1 MPQAGKL
8 ETTIASFEDRQRLPR
23 LCQPQ
28 VILWCMAGVA
38 LIAGLDLAIDPSRL
52 MRQIGDTDDAT
63 RLVQVR
69 ELMAGA
75 PWLDTTLPRFGG
87 AETLVSHWSRLVD
100 LPIALLIKAFSLFVE
115 PARAE
120 LAARFSWPLI
130 VLTGVLALIARN
142 VAARADR
149 AAAATA
155 VLLAVTSLSA
165 MNQFVPGRIDHHNM
179 MVLGAVGGALL
190 LARSITGPRIG
201 WAAGAL
207 LGLGTAVG
215 YEALLLTVAILALAN
230 LMALVTGRGGD
241 GVWRAS
247 VAFAGVL
254 AGALVVTTPPTRLVI
269 AHCDALSINLV
280 VLAACAGAGSWAVM
294 QPLRGASMV
303 VRIAVLAAAGAAGLV
318 LFVAVE
324 PVCLKGPFGQ
334 VDAAAVP
341 LWLETVLETQSL
353 LWMMSSTPG
362 PAVAAAIFIGVGAG
376 AAAWLVTK
384 ERTDAS
390 LLLAAV
396 TVVAVLLGAWQ
407 IKFLPYATLM
417 AVVALTIV
425 IGRLGALVP
434 ARSGLV
440 RGIATIAA
448 SQITLLALAQPVL
461 SAIGLD
467 RPDKKAVM
475 HEMSA
480 CIANAAVTPL
490 SGLKPGRVVGD
501 IDLGPFIVAQTRL
514 DAVAAPYHRIG
525 RAIADVYRVLY
536 GPEGEAETRVR
547 TLGGAYVAIC
557 PGLATGLV
565 KPVPKTGLRADL
577 LAGRVPKWL
586 EPVALA
592 RPTPIKVWRV
602 RN

>member
-1 MPQAGKL
+1 M
-8 ETTIASFEDRQRLPR
+8 ETTIASVDAGHRVPR
-23 LCQPQ
+23 LSELPTI
-28 VILWCMAGVA
+28 VWCLAGVA
-38 LIAGLDLAIDPSRL
+38 LIAGLDLAIDPTRL
-52 MRQIGDTDDAT
+52 VRQIGDTDDAT

-75 PWLDTTLPRFGG
+75 PWLDTTLARFGG
-87 AETLVSHWSRLVD
+87 SETLVSHWSRLVD
-100 LPIALLIKAFSLFVE
+100 LPIALMVKAFSLFVE

-120 LAARFSWPLI
+120 LAARFAWPLI
-130 VLTGVLALIARN
+130 VLTGVLALMARN
-142 VAARADR
+142 VSARADR
-149 AAAATA
+149 AAALTA

-190 LARSITGPRIG
+190 LARSTTEPRIG

-215 YEALLLTVAILALAN
+215 YEALLLTVAVLALAN
-230 LMALVTGRGGD
+230 LLALVTGRGGD

-247 VAFAGVL
+247 VGFACVL
-254 AGALVVTTPPTRLVI
+254 AVAVVVTTPPARLMI

-280 VLAACAGAGSWAVM
+280 ALAVCAGAGSWAVM
-294 QPLRGASMV
+294 RPLRGTSTLTRM
-303 VRIAVLAAAGAAGLV
+303 AVLAAAGAVGLA
-318 LFVAVE
+318 LFGAAE

-341 LWLETVLETQSL
+341 VWLETVLETQSL
-353 LWMMSSTPG
+353 LWMFSSTPG
-362 PAVAAAIFIGVGAG
+362 PAVAAAMFIAAGAG
-376 AAAWLVTK
+376 AAAWLAMK

-390 LLLAAV
+390 VLLAAV
-396 TVVAVLLGAWQ
+396 TVAAVALGAWQ
-407 IKFLPYATLM
+407 IKFLPYATLL
-417 AVVALTIV
+417 AVVALAVATE
-425 IGRLGALVP
+425 RLGALVP
-434 ARSGLV
+434 GRAGLV
-440 RGIATIAA
+440 RGIVTIAA
-448 SQITLLALAQPVL
+448 SQITLLAVAQPVL

-475 HEMSA
+475 QGMSA
-480 CIANAAVTPL
+480 CIENAAVTPL
-490 SGLKPGRVVGD
+490 RELGSGRVVGD
-501 IDLGPFIVAQTRL
+501 IDLGPFMVAQTQL

-525 RAIADVYRVLY
+525 RSIADVHRVLY
-536 GPEGEAETRVR
+536 GSEAEAEARVR
-547 TLGGAYVAIC
+547 ALGGSYVAIC

-565 KPVPKTGLRADL
+565 KPVAKTGLRADL

-586 EPVALA
+586 EPVAFA
-592 RPTPIKVWRV
+592 GPTPIRVWRV